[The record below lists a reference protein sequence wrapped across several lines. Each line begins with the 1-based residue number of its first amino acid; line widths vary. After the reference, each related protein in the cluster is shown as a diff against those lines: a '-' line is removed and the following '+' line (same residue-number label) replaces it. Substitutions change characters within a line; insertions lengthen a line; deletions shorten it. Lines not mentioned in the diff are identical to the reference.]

1 MIVQQQRMLNKKEGL
16 VNSLVESR
24 TSDDE
29 DVFSREELKGTD
41 DEERFYQD
49 MMVSYALWKIA
60 CNSAYFIFHYAS
72 RALSE
77 NSARYDVILH
87 LTMF

>member
-1 MIVQQQRMLNKKEGL
+1 MIVQQQWMLNKKEGL

-49 MMVSYALWKIA
+49 MMVSYAL
-60 CNSAYFIFHYAS
+60 
-72 RALSE
+72 
-77 NSARYDVILH
+77 
-87 LTMF
+87 